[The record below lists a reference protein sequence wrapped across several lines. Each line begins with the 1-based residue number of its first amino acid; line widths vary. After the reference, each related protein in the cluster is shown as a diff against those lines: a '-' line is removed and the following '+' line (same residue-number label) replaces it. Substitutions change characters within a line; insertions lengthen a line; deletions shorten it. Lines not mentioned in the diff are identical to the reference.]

1 MSPTSV
7 ILRDVWMN
15 GATRLKAAGIED
27 ARFEAEVLLRHA
39 CHRSRADLYANLQEP
54 LDAAAQREF
63 EAILARR
70 SEREP
75 LAYITGHREFFG
87 LDLHVTPAVL
97 IPRPESEL
105 VVETALAAL
114 RRQRLRDALVVDVG
128 TGSGA
133 LGIAIAKNRRGARLV
148 GVDNSREALDVAVE
162 NANRLIPRARRYWIQ
177 ADLLTT
183 LAGPIDCV
191 VANLPYIPEE
201 RLPGLEPEVAEHEPR
216 MALVTAD
223 QTGSELILRLLTQLG
238 RRLGPRGVAA
248 LEIDPGLQDE
258 VADAARRLIPNAQID
273 ILKDLAGDPRVVRI
287 VAG

>member
-133 LGIAIAKNRRGARLV
+133 LGIAIAKNRRGVRLV

-273 ILKDLAGDPRVVRI
+273 SLKDLAGDPRVVRI

>member
-7 ILRDVWMN
+7 ILRDVWMD

-54 LDAAAQREF
+54 LEAAAQREF

-133 LGIAIAKNRRGARLV
+133 LGIAIAKNRRGIRLV
-148 GVDNSREALDVAVE
+148 GVDNSREALEVAVE

-258 VADAARRLIPNAQID
+258 VADAARRLIPNAQVD
-273 ILKDLAGDPRVVRI
+273 ILKDLAGDPRAVRI

>member
-133 LGIAIAKNRRGARLV
+133 LGIAIAKNRRGVRLV